1 MLFWDPTFI
10 FLIPALLLALYAQNK
25 VRSTFAAMSRVPMRR
40 GMSGAQVAATILR
53 SSGLSAIE
61 VEQQAGSLTDHYDPR
76 AKKVRLSEPVYGGR
90 SLASVGVAA
99 HEVGHA
105 LQDSGGYLPLKFRHG
120 LLGPA
125 QLGSTLAWPLAIGGL
140 LFGYPQLLDIGIL
153 LFSGVVLFHV
163 VTLPVELNASKRAL
177 EQLSR
182 TGVLGQDEL
191 PGARK
196 VLNAAALTYVA
207 AAAVA
212 VMHLLRLL
220 VLRGSRD

>member
-25 VRSTFAAMSRVPMRR
+25 VRRTFAAMSRVQTRR
-40 GMSGAQVAATILR
+40 GLSGAQVAATILR
-53 SSGLSAIE
+53 ASGLSAIG
-61 VEQQAGSLTDHYDPR
+61 VEQQPGSLTDHYDPR
-76 AKKVRLSEPVYGGR
+76 AKKVRLSEPVYSGR

-105 LQDSGGYLPLKFRHG
+105 LQDSAGYLPLKLRHG

-125 QLGSTLAWPLAIGGL
+125 QIGSTLAWPLAIGGF

-153 LFSGVVLFHV
+153 LFAGVVLFHL
-163 VTLPVELNASKRAL
+163 VTLPVELNASNRAL

-182 TGVLGQDEL
+182 TGMLSTDEI
-191 PGARK
+191 PGAQK

>member
-1 MLFWDPTFI
+1 MFFWDPTFLL
-10 FLIPALLLALYAQNK
+10 LIPAMILAMYAQNRVK
-25 VRSTFAAMSRVPMRR
+25 STFAAMSKVRARR
-40 GMSGAQVAATILR
+40 GLSGADVAANILTAN
-53 SSGLSAIE
+53 GLTTVK
-61 VEQQAGSLTDHYDPR
+61 VEPQKGVLTDHYDPR
-76 AKKVRLSEPVYGGR
+76 KKAVRLSEPVYSGR
-90 SLASVGVAA
+90 SLAALGVAA

-105 LQDSGGYLPLKFRHG
+105 LQDASGYMPLRLRHG

-140 LFGYPQLLDIGIL
+140 LFGNPKLLDIGIL

-163 VTLPVELNASKRAL
+163 VTLPVEMNASKRAL
-177 EQLSR
+177 IQLAK
-182 TGVLGQDEL
+182 TGMLAEEEV

-212 VMHLLRLL
+212 AMHLIRLL

>member
-1 MLFWDPTFI
+1 
-10 FLIPALLLALYAQNK
+10 
-25 VRSTFAAMSRVPMRR
+25 
-40 GMSGAQVAATILR
+40 
-53 SSGLSAIE
+53 
-61 VEQQAGSLTDHYDPR
+61 
-76 AKKVRLSEPVYGGR
+76 
-90 SLASVGVAA
+90 
-99 HEVGHA
+99 
-105 LQDSGGYLPLKFRHG
+105 
-120 LLGPA
+120 LGPA

-140 LFGYPQLLDIGIL
+140 FFGYPQLLDIGIL

-177 EQLSR
+177 AQLSR
-182 TGVLGQDEL
+182 TGMLGEDEI